1 MASSPAVYAWRA
13 RAAGRGFCLRESY
26 GRGGPPAGA
35 AAACTAPAWLACPG
49 GAARARPA
57 PAALTRALRSTAE
70 VCLARTCP
78 GDCYLLHPAAMD
90 ACMQLGPAAGAAQAA
105 ADKRAQTLTLSPGG
119 APARATPARLVT
131 RVVVGL
137 AAIQAGGGSAAGS
150 EGTGP
155 MGAGGEAW
163 GGAAAWAAGALSRPL
178 ADGSTR
184 SSHWLLGGALAI
196 AGLQVLTGT
205 ADMEQRAALDLQP
218 AADPSLELA

>member
-1 MASSPAVYAWRA
+1 MPKGIIRSWRA
-13 RAAGRGFCLRESY
+13 ARGCSRGLHGASMACLPRRRRSCAPRT
-26 GRGGPPAGA
+26 RGADAGA
-35 AAACTAPAWLACPG
+35 AEHCGGLSGADVPG
-49 GAARARPA
+49 RLLPA
-57 PAALTRALRSTAE
+57 PPDRHGR
-70 VCLARTCP
+70 
-78 GDCYLLHPAAMD
+78 LH
-90 ACMQLGPAAGAAQAA
+90 AAGACGGRRTGGGG
-105 ADKRAQTLTLSPGG
+105 RAGPALTLSPGG